1 MPLISTAGDN
11 GDVIFLLCILRDL
24 PGGPH
29 TLLIEEKDELTATG
43 RTSEGPANLLR
54 IIKDL
59 VESQPYIKEC
69 RLIQSTDA
77 PFWRSGGFRKAG
89 LHSRTEPLMEAHLAH
104 LNQTTGIGL
113 KVDHSRP
120 WLVAYASRDSRD
132 RVVINRTA
140 RYHNNLFPWKSVVG
154 FYGESLLFV
163 GHPHEH
169 AVFCHEFGNVEYR
182 PTENLKEVAELISGS
197 RLFIGNQSCAGAISE
212 GLKHD
217 HIQETSPSIPDCIF
231 QRRNVQHVWNGKCHL
246 PSFGGSMKDFLCEG
260 PRLDV
265 GLVSEGITPPE
276 WWQHPDLA
284 GQFETFPSIFN
295 VLASH
300 PKWRGRPDQEVKD
313 SIKAAQL
320 DRLPDHYRPQK
331 SFENVRMAM
340 RHAGYII

>member
-1 MPLISTAGDN
+1 MLITTSGDAGDA
-11 GDVIFLLCILRDL
+11 VFTLCVLRDL

-59 VESQPYIKEC
+59 AESQPYIKEC

-77 PFWRSGGFRKAG
+77 PFWRSGGFRRAG
-89 LHSRTEPLMEAHLAH
+89 LHSRTEPLLEAHLAH

-113 KVDHSRP
+113 KVDHSKP
-120 WLVAYASRDSRD
+120 WLASYASPDSND

-140 RYHNNLFPWKSVVG
+140 RYQNKFFPWKDVVG
-154 FYGESLLFV
+154 FYGGSLMFV

-169 AVFCHEFGNVEYR
+169 SVFCSEFGNVEYR
-182 PTENLKEVAELISGS
+182 PTKDLKEVMELIAGS

-231 QRRNVQHVWNGKCHL
+231 KRGNVQHVWSGKCAL
-246 PSFGGSMKDFLCEG
+246 PSLDGSPNFQCGGQGLNI
-260 PRLDV
+260 
-265 GLVSEGITPPE
+265 GLVSEGITPPG
-276 WWQHPDLA
+276 WWQHPDMMGA
-284 GQFETFPSIFN
+284 CETFPMMLSS
-295 VLASH
+295 LSSH
-300 PKWRGRPDQEVKD
+300 PKWRGRPEQEIKD
-313 SIKAAQL
+313 SIKQAQL
-320 DRLPDHYRPQK
+320 DRLPEHYRPQK
-331 SFENVRMAM
+331 HSENVRMAM